1 MASGAY
7 GILKQVSSCMVDPP
21 SMITVTITT
30 REVAVSIDWRASDT
44 VFLIAKAKA
53 IAPRKP
59 ATKINQLGTSSKL
72 NANLGQHRLL
82 TRLGKTVS
90 NVKWLN
96 IKLFNFQSLFTNF
109 NILLLLR
116 FK

>member
-1 MASGAY
+1 
-7 GILKQVSSCMVDPP
+7 MVDPP

-59 ATKINQLGTSSKL
+59 EMKITNLGTPSKLHASLGLKIN
-72 NANLGQHRLL
+72 
-82 TRLGKTVS
+82 
-90 NVKWLN
+90 
-96 IKLFNFQSLFTNF
+96 SLV
-109 NILLLLR
+109 
-116 FK
+116 